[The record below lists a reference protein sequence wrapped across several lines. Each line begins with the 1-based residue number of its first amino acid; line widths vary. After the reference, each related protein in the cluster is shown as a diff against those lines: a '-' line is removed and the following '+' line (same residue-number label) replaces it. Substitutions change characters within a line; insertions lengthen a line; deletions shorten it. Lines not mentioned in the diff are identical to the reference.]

1 MQAQTDT
8 PISFGSPAATIPQVK
23 DGKLR
28 ALAVGGKTRSRELPD
43 VPTMREAGY
52 AEVEC
57 DVWVGVLVPARTPKE
72 IITLPSHEIVEAV
85 ALPELRNYG

>member
-1 MQAQTDT
+1 MQAQTGT

-28 ALAVGGKTRSRELPD
+28 APAVGGKTRLRELPD
-43 VPTMREAGY
+43 VPTVREAGY

-57 DVWVGVLVPARTPKE
+57 DVWNYISAICSTDQ
-72 IITLPSHEIVEAV
+72 V
-85 ALPELRNYG
+85 AAGLLAIFWVRLS

>member
-57 DVWVGVLVPARTPKE
+57 DVWVGVLVPARTPTE
-72 IITLPSHEIVEAV
+72 IITLPSHEIVQAV
-85 ALPELRNYG
+85 ALPELR